1 MDSEQ
6 QSPDPQ
12 PSPLWSPS
20 HPEHTLPQKS
30 SEWHI
35 GQPRTLP
42 SQQVEPRRDSSK
54 HQFSSIR
61 LTNSWGTHRTPG
73 PGLVSPGLP
82 DRKSLHTEAASKVQP
97 LLYLE
102 LVFWVPGG
110 RLGGHQQHTEGLT
123 NPAAIHSPATLEHLP
138 CAQPCPWDWG
148 FSSEQNTILTQGL
161 CWTLRRVGSGWGWGW
176 CRGNCADL
184 GQASWRHHFVGWV
197 LMDEYTVARSREWS
211 TAYAM
216 FVLKKNNVHTGFRP
230 CAGSFILT
238 TSPWG
243 W

>member
-20 HPEHTLPQKS
+20 HPEHTLPQNP

-61 LTNSWGTHRTPG
+61 LTNGWGTHRAPG

-82 DRKSLHTEAASKVQP
+82 DRKSLHTGAANKVQP

-110 RLGGHQQHTEGLT
+110 RRGG
-123 NPAAIHSPATLEHLP
+123 S
-138 CAQPCPWDWG
+138 
-148 FSSEQNTILTQGL
+148 
-161 CWTLRRVGSGWGWGW
+161 
-176 CRGNCADL
+176 
-184 GQASWRHHFVGWV
+184 
-197 LMDEYTVARSREWS
+197 S
-211 TAYAM
+211 TAYGGANKSRSH
-216 FVLKKNNVHTGFRP
+216 L
-230 CAGSFILT
+230 LT
-238 TSPWG
+238 SDPG
-243 W
+243 APSVCPALLLGLGV